1 MLNQFTHIKAT
12 STQTNVELLNY
23 EIWQNSWWLYKTR
36 PVEVEL
42 LVCLTVKINYLCV
55 DIADNSKTFKALLI
69 FFAACE
75 RVKHI
80 TSLSSGNQLNTG
92 AKLYSSFEKKIRQ

>member
-1 MLNQFTHIKAT
+1 M
-12 STQTNVELLNY
+12 
-23 EIWQNSWWLYKTR
+23 
-36 PVEVEL
+36 EVEL

-92 AKLYSSFEKKIRQ
+92 AKLYSSFEKKNKTVNVNFTSLVILNSLSLLPCDILMTSD